1 MSRKTITAVTTSRAD
16 YGVFRPVLRR
26 IAAASDLDLELM
38 VTGSHLA
45 PLYGHT
51 VEQIEADGFVIRDRI
66 ETLLANDSPY
76 AVAQSMGLT
85 MLGFAQAYAR
95 AKPELLLVLGDRYEM
110 FAAAAAAVPMKIPIA
125 HIHGGETTEG
135 AIDEAFRH
143 ALTKMSHLHFA
154 ATDEYRDRI
163 LQLGEQPHRVCVS
176 GAPSLD
182 NLNDLTL
189 LSQEELERRLN
200 FSLEQPF
207 LLVTFHPVTLQYE
220 EAASQF
226 QQLLAALEQF
236 STRVVFTYPNAD
248 TSGQVIIRMI
258 ESYVAKNDNAT
269 AVATLGTQAYF
280 SLMRLAHAMV
290 GNSSSGIIEAASFHL
305 PVVNIGIRQKGRVRG
320 VNVIDCDVV
329 STDILSSLKLACSTN
344 FHRSISGMVNPYG
357 DGRAAERI
365 VGRLSQLELNEQL
378 LHKKFYDIVAATTE
392 TNYAAVA

>member
-1 MSRKTITAVTTSRAD
+1 MIRKTITAVTTSRAD

-26 IAAASDLDLELM
+26 IANASDLDLELM

-51 VEQIEADGFVIRDRI
+51 VEQIEADGFRIRDRI

-143 ALTKMSHLHFA
+143 GLTKMSHLHFA
-154 ATDEYRDRI
+154 ATEEYRDRI
-163 LQLGEQPHRVCVS
+163 LQLGEQPNRVIVS

-182 NLNDLTL
+182 NLNDLKL
-189 LSQEELERRLN
+189 LSQEELEQRLS

-226 QQLLAALEQF
+226 QQLLVALEQF
-236 STRVVFTYPNAD
+236 NTRVVFTYPNAD

-258 ESYVAKNDNAT
+258 ESYVAKHDNAV
-269 AVATLGTQAYF
+269 AVTTLGTQAYF
-280 SLMRLAHAMV
+280 SLMKLAHAMV

-305 PVVNIGIRQKGRVRG
+305 PVVNIGIRQQGRVRG
-320 VNVIDCDVV
+320 ANVIDCDVV
-329 STDILSSLKLACSTN
+329 AADILSSLRLACSTN
-344 FHRSISGMVNPYG
+344 FHRSISGMANPYG

-365 VGRLSQLELNEQL
+365 VTRLSQLELNEHL
-378 LHKKFYDIVAATTE
+378 LHKKFHDIAAAHTQ